1 MARMTC
7 PRTVRRVNAIWRAL
21 VSIGGVL
28 AAVLGFRSAAQV
40 PEWIWYGNTP
50 AQANAVVFFRR
61 QFSVGFQ
68 AQRAELIAGGDDE
81 VTVYLNGVEAGH
93 STDWKKPLKL
103 EVTGA
108 LREGTNVLALRGR
121 NGATGPA
128 AVFAKLEVRSPNN
141 FGVYIVTDNEWMSS
155 AVETRGWEATGF
167 APDNWKPAVSLGKMG
182 VAPWGDVLGA
192 PRATPAESLA
202 VLPGFKAELL
212 KSADTGEGSWI
223 CMTTDD
229 RGRLIISPE
238 KDEAPLLRVTLD
250 ADGAV
255 AKTERIPAPVRGAM
269 GLCYAHNSLYVNGRG
284 PRGVGLY
291 RLVDANHNDQFEAGE
306 EHLLKNFEGDNEHGY
321 HAVVPGPDGM
331 IYVMN
336 GNHTKVPPG
345 MAADSPHRNYAEDLL
360 LARQWDPNGHAKG
373 VLAPGGYVL
382 RTDPEGRDWSL
393 ICGGF
398 RNTYDLDFNTDGE
411 LFTFDSDM
419 EWDIGA
425 PWYRPTRIN
434 HCVSGGEYGWRSGSG
449 KWPVYYPDS
458 LPGNLDVGL
467 SSPTG
472 VKFGT
477 KSRFPPR
484 YRQALFACDWNYGK
498 IFAVHLQ
505 PQGASYSGTFETF
518 VSGRPLNVTSL
529 AFGRD
534 GAMYFIIGG
543 WKTQSGLYR
552 ISYVGP
558 PHSEPPPTAAELAR
572 ARTAAGQRAIRHRL
586 ESFHGRKNPAAV
598 DFAWPYLDSPDRWL
612 RYAARLAIESQDLSF
627 WQRRALEETRVNAS
641 LTALLAL
648 ARCAGREVQQPLL
661 ESLGRLA
668 DEELTEAQS
677 LEALRVLQLCFIRMG
692 GIDTDTR
699 EDVVKVLSR
708 FYSAR
713 TGNLNRELCQLLA
726 YLEAPDVIGKTL
738 ALMATAPNQDDQ
750 MYYAFALRNVKAGWT
765 PEQRRIYFSWFN
777 KALREYQG
785 GNSFAKYL
793 VNIRKDALDTLTES
807 ESAALAS
814 IVENRAASAPPAGA
828 PRPLVKEWTLAEL
841 EPALRE
847 SVGGRSFAQGR
858 EAFAAAKC
866 AACHR
871 MGNEGGSVGPDLT
884 GVSGR
889 FNRRDLLENIL
900 VPSKV
905 ISDRYRTF
913 TITRRDGEELSGSII
928 EETDERIVLLVNPL
942 TQQREEVPKKDIQSR
957 AVSELSQM
965 PEGLLNV
972 LTVEEVLDLLA
983 YLEADGKPDHAAF
996 AGAK

>member
-40 PEWIWYGNTP
+40 PAWIWYGNTP

-192 PRATPAESLA
+192 PRATPAASLA
-202 VLPGFKAELL
+202 AL
-212 KSADTGEGSWI
+212 
-223 CMTTDD
+223 
-229 RGRLIISPE
+229 
-238 KDEAPLLRVTLD
+238 
-250 ADGAV
+250 
-255 AKTERIPAPVRGAM
+255 RGAM
-269 GLCYAHNSLYVNGRG
+269 ELCDAHNSLDVNGRG

-306 EHLLKNFEGDNEHGY
+306 EHLLKNFEGDTEHGY

-472 VKFGT
+472 GKFGA
-477 KSRFPPR
+477 KSRF
-484 YRQALFACDWNYGK
+484 
-498 IFAVHLQ
+498 
-505 PQGASYSGTFETF
+505 
-518 VSGRPLNVTSL
+518 
-529 AFGRD
+529 
-534 GAMYFIIGG
+534 
-543 WKTQSGLYR
+543 
-552 ISYVGP
+552 
-558 PHSEPPPTAAELAR
+558 
-572 ARTAAGQRAIRHRL
+572 
-586 ESFHGRKNPAAV
+586 
-598 DFAWPYLDSPDRWL
+598 SP
-612 RYAARLAIESQDLSF
+612 
-627 WQRRALEETRVNAS
+627 
-641 LTALLAL
+641 
-648 ARCAGREVQQPLL
+648 
-661 ESLGRLA
+661 
-668 DEELTEAQS
+668 
-677 LEALRVLQLCFIRMG
+677 
-692 GIDTDTR
+692 
-699 EDVVKVLSR
+699 
-708 FYSAR
+708 
-713 TGNLNRELCQLLA
+713 
-726 YLEAPDVIGKTL
+726 
-738 ALMATAPNQDDQ
+738 
-750 MYYAFALRNVKAGWT
+750 
-765 PEQRRIYFSWFN
+765 
-777 KALREYQG
+777 
-785 GNSFAKYL
+785 
-793 VNIRKDALDTLTES
+793 
-807 ESAALAS
+807 
-814 IVENRAASAPPAGA
+814 
-828 PRPLVKEWTLAEL
+828 
-841 EPALRE
+841 
-847 SVGGRSFAQGR
+847 
-858 EAFAAAKC
+858 
-866 AACHR
+866 
-871 MGNEGGSVGPDLT
+871 
-884 GVSGR
+884 
-889 FNRRDLLENIL
+889 
-900 VPSKV
+900 
-905 ISDRYRTF
+905 
-913 TITRRDGEELSGSII
+913 
-928 EETDERIVLLVNPL
+928 
-942 TQQREEVPKKDIQSR
+942 
-957 AVSELSQM
+957 
-965 PEGLLNV
+965 
-972 LTVEEVLDLLA
+972 
-983 YLEADGKPDHAAF
+983 
-996 AGAK
+996 